1 MQNVIAVQSQPN
13 YQGISNKNIDMVLLD
28 LFGPKVKLLF
38 RFDVVLMTLEHT
50 KAGQVHN
57 YNPSGDHHKHGELPN
72 RDDDV

>member
-1 MQNVIAVQSQPN
+1 
-13 YQGISNKNIDMVLLD
+13 MVLLD